1 MFEVET
7 AARHGHGR
15 TDEERM
21 LQGDLRIIVR
31 IREGLFTKDVCTD
44 NDANARC
51 GGWQI
56 GPSATPEPDAG
67 ERLKWNFVTVPSRV
81 GGSEERTK

>member
-31 IREGLFTKDVCTD
+31 IRERLFTKDVCTD
-44 NDANARC
+44 NDAKTRC

-56 GPSATPEPDAG
+56 GPSAMPDAG

-81 GGSEERTK
+81 DGSEERTK